1 MMQADMSSGP
11 KSNFPFLSLLQHIIH
26 TSMKKLFLTIALT
39 ALTLSGFAQD
49 QLPSRAEV
57 LKLAQ
62 KVNSW
67 FMKKYDPADA
77 FLGGGKVRPEDG

>member
-1 MMQADMSSGP
+1 
-11 KSNFPFLSLLQHIIH
+11 
-26 TSMKKLFLTIALT
+26 MKKLFLTIALVAT
-39 ALTLSGFAQD
+39 TLSGFAQD

-67 FMKKYDPADA
+67 FMIKYDRADA
-77 FLGGGKVRPEDG
+77 FLGGG

>member
-1 MMQADMSSGP
+1 
-11 KSNFPFLSLLQHIIH
+11 
-26 TSMKKLFLTIALT
+26 MKKLFLTIALT

-77 FLGGGKVRPEDG
+77 FLGGGKVRTTNLWTRAVYHEGLCALYSI